1 MKSLPSYANPGNE
14 LIRSLPVLNKII
26 IVMGILSMSIVIKP
40 IEKKIINN
48 YSAQRGVFF
57 SNFYKREFDLRWEG
71 KVITKN

>member
-1 MKSLPSYANPGNE
+1 
-14 LIRSLPVLNKII
+14 
-26 IVMGILSMSIVIKP
+26 MGILSMSIVIKP

-48 YSAQRGVFF
+48 YSAQRGVLF